1 MAVRR
6 PESQAVGPLAPG
18 GDLPFA
24 RPMPCDNHGPFPFG
38 AVSDLL
44 GITRALYRASAGDAA
59 RRERLEVIGQQLKQA
74 LELAKKSGAGT
85 LGRRAAWN
93 WAEQGTAALGELVAD
108 GSTIAPL
115 VRAAAAQV
123 KR

>member
-1 MAVRR
+1 
-6 PESQAVGPLAPG
+6 
-18 GDLPFA
+18 
-24 RPMPCDNHGPFPFG
+24 MPCDNHGPFPLG

-44 GITRALYRASAGDAA
+44 GITRALYRASADDAA
-59 RRERLEVIGQQLKQA
+59 RRERLEAIGQQLKQA
-74 LELAKKSGAGT
+74 LDLARKSGPGT

-108 GSTIAPL
+108 GSTIEPL

>member
-1 MAVRR
+1 
-6 PESQAVGPLAPG
+6 
-18 GDLPFA
+18 
-24 RPMPCDNHGPFPFG
+24 MPCDNHGPFPFG

-44 GITRALYRASAGDAA
+44 GIARALYRASADDAA
-59 RRERLEVIGQQLKQA
+59 RRERLEVIGHQLKQA
-74 LELAKKSGAGT
+74 LELARKSGAGT

-93 WAEQGTAALGELVAD
+93 WAEQGTAGLGELVAD
-108 GSTIAPL
+108 GSTIEPL